1 MAGREAFL
9 KTMALVEI
17 ENYSIS
23 YDGTKN
29 AVDDVTLSV
38 EEGEILSIV
47 GESGSG
53 KSTLLHGILGLL
65 PRGAKSQG
73 KMLVFGT
80 DISSLSDKEL
90 RMMRGEKMSIIFQ
103 DTGRY
108 LNPIGRIEKQFRQYL
123 QIHGDYS
130 KDQIHDMAVDLLHRV
145 HLTDAERVLA
155 SYPFELSGGMRQRVG
170 IAMAMAL
177 QPKLLLADEP
187 TSALDV
193 TIQAQIVRQMMELKA
208 KYGTTIIIV
217 THNMGVASYMSDRI
231 GVMKDGKLVELG
243 PANEIINDPKDPYTK
258 SLLEAII
265 ELDDERMEKC

>member
-1 MAGREAFL
+1 MAIL
-9 KTMALVEI
+9 EI
-17 ENYSIS
+17 ENYSIT
-23 YDGTKN
+23 YDGSRS
-29 AVDDVTLSV
+29 AVDNVSFNV
-38 EEGEILSIV
+38 EEGEIISIV

-65 PRGAKSQG
+65 PRGAATKGSL
-73 KMLVFGT
+73 KVFGKN
-80 DISSLSDKEL
+80 IPSLSEAEQ
-90 RMMRGEKMSIIFQ
+90 RSMRGEDMAVIFQ

-108 LNPIGRIEKQFRQYL
+108 LNPIGRIGKQFWQYL
-123 QIHGDYS
+123 RVHGKTDP
-130 KDQIHDMAVDLLHRV
+130 KEAHDLAVDLLQRV
-145 HLTDAERVLA
+145 HLTDAERVLG

-193 TIQAQIVRQMMELKA
+193 TIQAQIVRQMMELRR

-231 GVMKDGKLVELG
+231 GVMKNGRLVEMA
-243 PANEIINDPKDPYTK
+243 PAEELIYSAKDQYTRN
-258 SLLEAII
+258 LLDAVI
-265 ELDDERMEKC
+265 ELDDERMA